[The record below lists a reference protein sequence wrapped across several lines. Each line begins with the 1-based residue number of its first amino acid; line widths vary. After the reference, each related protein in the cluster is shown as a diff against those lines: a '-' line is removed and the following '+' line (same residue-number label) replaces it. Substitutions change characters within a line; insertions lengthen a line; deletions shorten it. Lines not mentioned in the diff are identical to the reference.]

1 MLYKWN
7 CVIFV
12 ILPKKVDKMEV
23 INELMHDVFSMEI
36 TQTGAV
42 FRLFVSLLLGS
53 MIGYER
59 RTKGQK
65 AGLRTFALISMGS
78 TLAMILSIYV
88 AGASDVKGD
97 PTRIAAQVVSGIGFL
112 GAGAIIQMKGS
123 VRGLTTA
130 AGIWVTAAIGMVVAT
145 GMYVL
150 AVLSTLCVL
159 FVLSLLETYEQ
170 KANFSWSS
178 KIVRV
183 KMRGIVTSSQVYL
196 DVFEKFNVHVNDTYL
211 KFDYESNY
219 TIANFVILAKTR
231 TDFSELFV
239 KMGTLN
245 DTLSI
250 TLTNEISN

>member
-1 MLYKWN
+1 MTGLEREKSHQ
-7 CVIFV
+7 FAGFRTH
-12 ILPKKVDKMEV
+12 ILVSV
-23 INELMHDVFSMEI
+23 GSCI
-36 TQTGAV
+36 TSIT
-42 FRLFVSLLLGS
+42 SLLLFTQYS
-53 MIGYER
+53 LQ
-59 RTKGQK
+59 TN
-65 AGLRTFALISMGS
+65 
-78 TLAMILSIYV
+78 
-88 AGASDVKGD
+88 SD
-97 PTRIAAQVVSGIGFL
+97 PARLTAQVLSGIGFL
-112 GAGAIIQMKGS
+112 GAGAILKTSNGI
-123 VRGLTTA
+123 RGLTTA

-219 TIANFVILAKTR
+219 TIANFVILAKAR